1 LDKAP
6 GYTRFWALLAGLFAA
21 AVLAASVHALITRST
36 SLELARLASER
47 EAVAA
52 ARRQD
57 FELRLALVGR
67 ALDPSSSA
75 EDRQRV
81 LRFLHA
87 VTLDTAF
94 KQWTE
99 AELSSL
105 QQDVDAAR
113 EARESADRTAKSD

>member
-1 LDKAP
+1 LDKAA
-6 GYTRFWALLAGLFAA
+6 GNTRFGAALAGLVAA
-21 AVLAASVHALITRST
+21 AVLAASVHGLIARST
-36 SLELARLASER
+36 SLELAKLASEH
-47 EAVAA
+47 EAQAA

-67 ALDPSSSA
+67 ALDPTSSA
-75 EDRQRV
+75 EDRQCV

-94 KQWTE
+94 KRWAE
-99 AELSSL
+99 AELTSL